1 MNLTE
6 RAAYL
11 KGLADG
17 VELDAN
23 TKEGK
28 MISALIELVSDMADE
43 IAEMDERIDTA
54 FAYCE
59 ELDEDLGDVE
69 EILLDEDCDCDDCDG
84 DCDECDCCCEDE
96 DFFEVECPA
105 CGEETKSNFSEDVKF
120 IGARANPFPYVA
132 EADVFA
138 LLSRYEGI
146 PNTIYEAHILGIPVL
161 STNVGGINT
170 QITQNVNGWL
180 VESTT
185 EAIYEGIKHILLH
198 PEEIKAFKKNLES
211 YHYDNEKVIDNTNKI
226 FFGDLEENSKKS

>member
-28 MISALIELVSDMADE
+28 LISALIELVSDMADE

-105 CGEETKSNFSEDVKF
+105 CGEEICFD
-120 IGARANPFPYVA
+120 
-132 EADVFA
+132 
-138 LLSRYEGI
+138 
-146 PNTIYEAHILGIPVL
+146 
-161 STNVGGINT
+161 STVD
-170 QITQNVNGWL
+170 
-180 VESTT
+180 
-185 EAIYEGIKHILLH
+185 
-198 PEEIKAFKKNLES
+198 PEELRCPACGAKFECLVSDTFLVSEQ
-211 YHYDNEKVIDNTNKI
+211 YH
-226 FFGDLEENSKKS
+226 

>member
-17 VELDAN
+17 VALDAS

-28 MISALIELVSDMADE
+28 LISALIDLVSDMADE

-69 EILLDEDCDCDDCDG
+69 EILLDDECDCDDCDCDCDDCD
-84 DCDECDCCCEDE
+84 CDDCDCCCEDE

-105 CGEETKSNFSEDVKF
+105 CGEEICFDSTVDPEELRCPACGAKFECLVSED
-120 IGARANPFPYVA
+120 
-132 EADVFA
+132 D
-138 LLSRYEGI
+138 L
-146 PNTIYEAHILGIPVL
+146 
-161 STNVGGINT
+161 
-170 QITQNVNGWL
+170 
-180 VESTT
+180 
-185 EAIYEGIKHILLH
+185 
-198 PEEIKAFKKNLES
+198 
-211 YHYDNEKVIDNTNKI
+211 DVIDA
-226 FFGDLEENSKKS
+226 E

>member
-28 MISALIELVSDMADE
+28 LISALIELVSDMADE

-105 CGEETKSNFSEDVKF
+105 CGEEICFD
-120 IGARANPFPYVA
+120 
-132 EADVFA
+132 
-138 LLSRYEGI
+138 
-146 PNTIYEAHILGIPVL
+146 
-161 STNVGGINT
+161 STVD
-170 QITQNVNGWL
+170 
-180 VESTT
+180 
-185 EAIYEGIKHILLH
+185 
-198 PEEIKAFKKNLES
+198 PEELRCPACGAKFECLVSEEDLE
-211 YHYDNEKVIDNTNKI
+211 VIDA
-226 FFGDLEENSKKS
+226 E

>member
-28 MISALIELVSDMADE
+28 LISALIELVSDMADE

-59 ELDEDLGDVE
+59 ELDEDLGAVE
-69 EILLDEDCDCDDCDG
+69 EILLDEDCDCDCEDC
-84 DCDECDCCCEDE
+84 DCDECDCDCCCEDE

-105 CGEETKSNFSEDVKF
+105 CGEEICFDSTVDPEELRCPACGAKFECLVSED
-120 IGARANPFPYVA
+120 
-132 EADVFA
+132 DV
-138 LLSRYEGI
+138 
-146 PNTIYEAHILGIPVL
+146 
-161 STNVGGINT
+161 
-170 QITQNVNGWL
+170 
-180 VESTT
+180 
-185 EAIYEGIKHILLH
+185 
-198 PEEIKAFKKNLES
+198 
-211 YHYDNEKVIDNTNKI
+211 DVIDA
-226 FFGDLEENSKKS
+226 E